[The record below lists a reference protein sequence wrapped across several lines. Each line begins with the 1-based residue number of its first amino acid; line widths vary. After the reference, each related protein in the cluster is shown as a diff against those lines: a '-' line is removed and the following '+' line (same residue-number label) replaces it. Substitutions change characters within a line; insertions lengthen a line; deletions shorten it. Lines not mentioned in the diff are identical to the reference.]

1 MNTILKTSG
10 LTKVYAGKK
19 VVSQV
24 NMTVKQGDIYGFI
37 GENGAGKTTL
47 IRMVSGL
54 AATSEGSI
62 ELFGSKSLNQH
73 RKRIGTIIE
82 YPAVHVNLSA
92 KENLAIYSRLLGVN
106 DNKKIENI
114 LEIIGLNDVGSKNV
128 KKFSL
133 GMKQRLGIGI
143 ALIGNPDFLMLDEPI
158 NGLDPSGIKEMREL
172 FQRLNREMG
181 ITILISSHILGEL
194 SKIAT
199 RYGIIKKGVLIDE
212 FKSEELYDRCKRSL
226 KIRVDNPARAANILE
241 TILGTK
247 QFDVLENNY
256 IRVFDMLDR
265 PEIVNKELVT
275 NGVSVYSLQMAGQDL
290 EDYFMNLM
298 G

>member
-226 KIRVDNPARAANILE
+226 KISVDNPARAANILE